1 MNNKYCAI
9 PTRADGILFGSK
21 AEARRY
27 QELKLMQAAGEIA
40 RLECHPRWRLVVNGV
55 EVGSYIADF
64 VYWTPDGRR
73 VVEDVKGGRAT
84 MTPAYLLKKKLM
96 LALYSIEVVE
106 VQA

>member
-64 VYWTPDGRR
+64 MYWIGDRQ
-73 VVEDVKGGRAT
+73 VVDDVKGGRAT
-84 MTPAYLLKKKLM
+84 MTLAYLLKKKLM